1 MEADVELD
9 AWRLLWQARAPGV
22 PDVRALVERETR
34 RMRRFVAGEI
44 AITIVFGGGSLGWA
58 ALSRR
63 TDVLVLAIGVWLL
76 LAIAWTLAFLLRRGA
91 WTPAAATT
99 TAFLDLAI
107 LRCRRRREAVV
118 AQAVLYVMILG
129 FDLTW
134 IYLSGAHRATPG
146 AVAFLTS
153 GGVSWVWAVTAALGA
168 AAVGYR
174 RKLARELE
182 ALTALRHEIEAG
194 PR

>member
-9 AWRLLWQARAPGV
+9 SLRRLWQARAPAV
-22 PDVRALVERETR
+22 PDMRERVERDTR
-34 RMRRFVAGEI
+34 RMRWFVAGDI
-44 AITIVFGGGSLGWA
+44 AVTVVFGGGSLAWA

-63 TDVLVLAIGVWLL
+63 TDVLVLAIGVWLFI
-76 LAIAWTLAFLLRRGA
+76 AIASTLAFLLRRGA
-91 WTPAAATT
+91 WTPVAATT

-107 LRCRRRREAVV
+107 LRCRRRHEAVI

-134 IYLSGAHRATPG
+134 IYFSSAHHAAAGAL
-146 AVAFLTS
+146 AFLTS
-153 GGVSWVWAVTAALGA
+153 GGIVWVWAVTAALGA
-168 AAVGYR
+168 AAVRYR
-174 RKLARELE
+174 QKLARELE
-182 ALTALRHEIEAG
+182 ALTGLRHEIESE

>member
-9 AWRLLWQARAPGV
+9 AWRRLWQARAPVV

-34 RMRRFVAGEI
+34 RMRWFVAGEI

-63 TDVLVLAIGVWLL
+63 TDVLVLAIGVWLFI
-76 LAIAWTLAFLLRRGA
+76 AIAWTLAFLLRRGA
-91 WTPAAATT
+91 WAPAAATT
-99 TAFLDLAI
+99 SASLDLAI
-107 LRCRRRREAVV
+107 LRCRRRHEAVV
-118 AQAVLYVMILG
+118 AQVVLYAMILA

-134 IYLSGAHRATPG
+134 IYFSSAYHAGAG
-146 AVAFLTS
+146 ALAFLTS
-153 GGVSWVWAVTAALGA
+153 GAIVWVWAVTAALGV
-168 AAVGYR
+168 AAVRYR
-174 RKLARELE
+174 QKLALELA
-182 ALTALRHEIEAG
+182 ALTGLRHEIESG